1 MTVVDVLAILT
12 HPARPANFPNPMMFQ
27 ADADQLFGRPESAK
41 SINSYAKPIRGRIAY
56 AEALVFQGYER
67 PRRG

>member
-1 MTVVDVLAILT
+1 MPKRAISFSRD
-12 HPARPANFPNPMMFQ
+12 PQ
-27 ADADQLFGRPESAK
+27 SAK

>member
-1 MTVVDVLAILT
+1 MTPISFSGD
-12 HPARPANFPNPMMFQ
+12 PQ
-27 ADADQLFGRPESAK
+27 SAK
-41 SINSYAKPIRGRIAY
+41 SISSYAKPIRGRIAY